1 MGRSSDAIRLLEQ
14 AVDQARSMKRAGGHA
29 LLLLQ
34 LGHAYR
40 LGGRITDAS
49 VIAQHAL
56 DLARTHKERGHEA
69 YALRLLADI
78 AAPGPAGARGDADSL
93 YAQALAL
100 AEELAMR
107 PLAAHCQLGLGRL
120 HARLGRPALAA
131 ASLAS
136 ALAGFTSLGMSYW
149 LAETEAELAAVR

>member
-1 MGRSSDAIRLLEQ
+1 MP
-14 AVDQARSMKRAGGHA
+14 GG
-29 LLLLQ
+29 
-34 LGHAYR
+34 
-40 LGGRITDAS
+40 S

-93 YAQALAL
+93 YGQALAL

-120 HARLGRPALAA
+120 HARLGRPALAT

-149 LAETEAELAAVR
+149 LPGADTQPAPGGRALFSERLPPLGVGFGTS